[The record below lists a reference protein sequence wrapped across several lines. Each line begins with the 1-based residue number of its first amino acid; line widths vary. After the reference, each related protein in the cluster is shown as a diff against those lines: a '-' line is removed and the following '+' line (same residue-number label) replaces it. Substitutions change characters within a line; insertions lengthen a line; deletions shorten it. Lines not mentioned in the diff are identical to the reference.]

1 MQKTKGFTIIEV
13 LVVLSIFVTLLAIGY
28 VRMVDIER
36 RAPISATVNTFIADL
51 RGQQTKA
58 MSGVEQTSYI
68 LSIASYPTSANISIS
83 TTFPGSVITFTKG
96 SGDVAGY
103 SSGANTV
110 TITQNLTGE
119 HKTLT
124 INQYGAVTSI
134 Q

>member
-13 LVVLSIFVTLLAIGY
+13 LVVLSIFMTLLAIGY

-36 RAPISATVNTFIADL
+36 RAPIGATVNTFIADL

-58 MSGVEQTSYI
+58 MSGVDEVSYS
-68 LSIASYPTSANISIS
+68 LSIASYPTPANISIG

-96 SGDVAGY
+96 SGDVVGY
-103 SSGANTV
+103 SPGANTV

-124 INQYGAVTSI
+124 INQYGAVT
-134 Q
+134 QVQ